1 MFTSR
6 LLALPRVTSPK
17 KRIGPFPFTLMVLS
31 PAVPVVAEPETV
43 PDRVR
48 VLIAWSFWKV

>member
-1 MFTSR
+1 MLTSR

-31 PAVPVVAEPETV
+31 PAVPPVAEPDTV
-43 PDRVR
+43 PSRVIA
-48 VLIAWSFWKV
+48 LIA